1 MKNSLYKKMKR
12 LLLTGFEPFGG
23 EVINPSWEAVSGLP
37 ERIGEYEITRLR
49 LPVVFGLAAEMAI
62 SAAEKLHPHAILC
75 IGQAGGRS
83 AITPELLGVNLR
95 YAKIPDNAGNQPKDE
110 PVIPGEREAYFSTAC
125 PRKMT
130 EAIGKAGVKSELS
143 MSAGAY
149 VCNDLFYSL
158 LAHFEG
164 SDVRVGFIHIPYSSE
179 QGREPSIGMS
189 EIMRGLT
196 AAIESLCW

>member
-1 MKNSLYKKMKR
+1 MKR

-23 EVINPSWEAVSGLP
+23 EQINPSWEAVSGLP

-95 YAKIPDNAGNQPKDE
+95 YAKIPDNAKNQPKDE

-130 EAIGKAGVKSELS
+130 
-143 MSAGAY
+143 GAY

-164 SDVRVGFIHIPYSSE
+164 SDVRVGFIHIPYSRE
-179 QGREPSIGMS
+179 QSKEPSMELS
-189 EIMRGLT
+189 EIIRGLT
-196 AAIESLCW
+196 VAIERLDG